1 MTKSK
6 FFPANKH
13 INDYLYYGYLFPPK
27 IPDWLYEIDGI
38 NNEHYTYSIKE
49 VSILFD
55 KIADE
60 ALSEIRGN
68 NYCIV
73 PISGGWDSRLLLGA
87 AIERLNRSQIRTF
100 SFGTPGQL
108 DFEIGCKV
116 AQTLG
121 VEHYSIDL
129 GEIKMEWNLLEKTAR
144 EAPWTKPFD
153 SFFNRYCIKQ
163 VGKDGDI
170 VLSGFMGDP
179 LAGSHMVS
187 SSVKKEII
195 SSFVQHQN
203 IARNSSLLEKDY
215 DPISSVPNIPQKV
228 DFNHGELLDF
238 GIRQAYMVAPIV
250 TPMPEMK
257 GWGSKPGV
265 LPGSGI
271 QILTPFADPAWASY
285 WISVPFH
292 LKENRKLFFE
302 MLKNKYP
309 GLNNMPAKDYY
320 GATKKDGL
328 EHSMRRNLLRIQNRL
343 HLHAPRFFNQS
354 NKMMNYL
361 DFDDA
366 FRSRDD
372 YRAVLKKAISFI
384 QKNSMAQWI
393 DFDQMW
399 EEHMTFKADH
409 SKSFKILIGLA
420 LNVKVNNDPR

>member
-1 MTKSK
+1 
-6 FFPANKH
+6 
-13 INDYLYYGYLFPPK
+13 
-27 IPDWLYEIDGI
+27 
-38 NNEHYTYSIKE
+38 
-49 VSILFD
+49 
-55 KIADE
+55 
-60 ALSEIRGN
+60 
-68 NYCIV
+68 
-73 PISGGWDSRLLLGA
+73 
-87 AIERLNRSQIRTF
+87 
-100 SFGTPGQL
+100 
-108 DFEIGCKV
+108 
-116 AQTLG
+116 
-121 VEHYSIDL
+121 
-129 GEIKMEWNLLEKTAR
+129 
-144 EAPWTKPFD
+144 
-153 SFFNRYCIKQ
+153 
-163 VGKDGDI
+163 
-170 VLSGFMGDP
+170 
-179 LAGSHMVS
+179 
-187 SSVKKEII
+187 
-195 SSFVQHQN
+195 
-203 IARNSSLLEKDY
+203 
-215 DPISSVPNIPQKV
+215 
-228 DFNHGELLDF
+228 
-238 GIRQAYMVAPIV
+238 
-250 TPMPEMK
+250 MPEMK